1 MEVGA
6 EVAGMPIDKD
16 MVLVIKIHETLVG
29 ELGARPITLKYVVD
43 SQRANGVGGHYEAEY
58 EFKSGPNLKFMCKL
72 VRRDLIF
79 RVMLGPRQLNYAIDL
94 NKLIDDNLMPISYLD
109 IRELV
114 EQWLKI

>member
-1 MEVGA
+1 MEAGV
-6 EVAGMPIDKD
+6 EEAGMPIDKD
-16 MVLVIKIHETLVG
+16 MVLVMKIHETLVG

-43 SQRANGVGGHYEAEY
+43 SQRMNGGNGHYEAEY

-72 VRRDLIF
+72 VRRDMIF

-94 NKLIDDNLMPISYLD
+94 NKLIDDDLMPRSYLD

-114 EQWLKI
+114 DQWMKI